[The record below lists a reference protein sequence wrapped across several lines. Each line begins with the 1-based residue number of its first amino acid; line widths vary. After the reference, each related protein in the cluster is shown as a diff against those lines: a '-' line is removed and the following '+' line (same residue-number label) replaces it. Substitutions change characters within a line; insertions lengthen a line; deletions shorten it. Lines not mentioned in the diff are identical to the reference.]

1 MAEDSSDT
9 SGDPARARN
18 DEAPGWRAQLAQA
31 VQDGN
36 SQTMFLRQQVGQLH
50 GAVSQLYDAVSAQC
64 VQLQKSDAA
73 LVQELQ
79 RLQTGGP
86 QRAMAGVYAKL
97 FRDLITLINELD
109 SLVGVAEQGMKA
121 SGDDSWLMALRIVR
135 DRFEKVLRDWGCTP
149 IEVRVGEDEF
159 NPEIHEAV
167 APAATTP
174 SRNSNKIVGV
184 HRRGWEFGGT
194 LLQYPQVH
202 VD

>member
-1 MAEDSSDT
+1 MTQDGTAN
-9 SGDPARARN
+9 PADA
-18 DEAPGWRAQLAQA
+18 AQDGPEWSAQIAQA

-36 SQTMFLRQQVGQLH
+36 SQTMFLRQQVSQLH

-64 VQLQKSDAA
+64 VQLQKSDSAV
-73 LVQELQ
+73 LQELQ
-79 RLQTGGP
+79 KLQTGGP

-97 FRDLITLINELD
+97 FRDFVTGMNELD
-109 SLVGVAEQGMKA
+109 ALVELADKNAKA

-149 IEVRVGEDEF
+149 VEIRIGQDEF

-167 APAATTP
+167 ASTAANAGRG
-174 SRNSNKIVGV
+174 SDKIVGV
-184 HRRGWEFGGT
+184 QRRGWSFGDT